1 MRHRHHI
8 TASVLLCGAIVAGT
22 AACGGKGAA
31 TAGAGTASSAS
42 SSASA
47 AASASVDPF
56 DGMTGTQIVNAA
68 DATLKTV
75 PTLRL
80 QGTMTDSGQQMRMD
94 LTIVRGVGCT
104 GTVGEGSQ
112 GTIAMVVLGKT
123 VWLKMDATFLKSMGS
138 NAATKTLIG
147 KYVKTKTS
155 GSSLSSVASFCDL
168 DSFAKSVKKETDSYT
183 KGGLSTVN
191 GVQVI
196 ALTDTSDK
204 SVLSVTTAK
213 PHEVVR
219 ATGTATEPG
228 LMNMEYSAG
237 VKITPPPAAEV
248 VDGSK
253 YGL

>member
-1 MRHRHHI
+1 MHHRHHI

-22 AACGGKGAA
+22 AACGGNGAA
-31 TAGAGTASSAS
+31 TAGASTGSSAS
-42 SSASA
+42 PTASA

-75 PTLRL
+75 PSLRL
-80 QGTMTDSGQQMRMD
+80 QGTMTDSGQQMKMD

-138 NAATKTLIG
+138 SAATKPLSG
-147 KYVKTKTS
+147 KYVKTKTG
-155 GSSLSSVASFCDL
+155 GSSLSSVAGFCSL
-168 DSFAKSVKKETDSYT
+168 DSFAKSVQKETDTYT

-191 GVQVI
+191 GAQVI

-219 ATGTATEPG
+219 ATGTATQPG
-228 LMNMEYSAG
+228 LMNMDYSAS
-237 VKITPPPAAEV
+237 VKINPPPAAEV
-248 VDGSK
+248 VDGAK

>member
-1 MRHRHHI
+1 
-8 TASVLLCGAIVAGT
+8 
-22 AACGGKGAA
+22 
-31 TAGAGTASSAS
+31 
-42 SSASA
+42 
-47 AASASVDPF
+47 
-56 DGMTGTQIVNAA
+56 MTGTQIVNAA

-138 NAATKTLIG
+138 SAATKTLSG

-168 DSFAKSVKKETDSYT
+168 DSFAKSVKKETDTYT